1 MCLRL
6 ISSQGGKFSL
16 RCSNTTT
23 NIEEILIQVQKKLSL
38 KPTEAVAVKTPLSWR
53 KKLAGL
59 ASGQEDE
66 QKTLDSGAVSPT
78 LGSSDSSLTLGN
90 DMSHIIIPG
99 PKTTGW
105 DEPGF
110 YGINQDEGQQAPDLN
125 SPDLTS
131 LCEM

>member
-6 ISSQGGKFSL
+6 VSIQAGKCLL

-23 NIEEILIQVQKKLSL
+23 NIEEILIQVQKKLWL
-38 KPTEAVAVKTPLSWR
+38 GPTQAVAVKTPLSWR

-59 ASGQEDE
+59 TSGQEDE
-66 QKTLDSGAVSPT
+66 QKTLDSGAISPT
-78 LGSSDSSLTLGN
+78 LGSNDSSLALGN
-90 DMSHIIIPG
+90 DMSHIIPG

-110 YGINQDEGQQAPDLN
+110 YGISQDEGQQAPDLN